1 MSYFPQKLRVVEYN
15 TQLCLF
21 NILHK
26 YKDTLQLLAFRDKQ
40 FFFHITL
47 IKILEE
53 NVLVMKTQV
62 VIVNYN

>member
-1 MSYFPQKLRVVEYN
+1 MSYFPPKLRVVEYN

-40 FFFHITL
+40 FFFSHYINKN
-47 IKILEE
+47 IGGKISCYE
-53 NVLVMKTQV
+53 NPGC
-62 VIVNYN
+62 YS